1 MHPTA
6 SELEAQLENAPD
18 QQTRIDI
25 LNELAW
31 VILLDDQE
39 KAWGLTEKAY
49 ALASKGEFEMNPY
62 LRGFAGSLRN
72 FAALN
77 NDAGKYDTALQQ
89 SLQALEILER
99 NFDGRSETDLIK
111 IEILGN
117 ASWTYRSLGDYVVAT
132 EYALKAMRLAQ
143 AMGDRRHESGMLNI
157 LSVIYAESNDL
168 HAALEMGQKVQQCC
182 RELGNIRGESLALN
196 NLAMTYLE
204 LGNGEE
210 ALKACQES
218 LRIARENGIDRVAIT
233 VLSTMGE
240 IYLGIHEYTNAK
252 ECLLQA
258 LSLARERKTSPDE
271 IECLLNLGKV
281 YHFQQND
288 EDALTV
294 LENALSLSRASKDR
308 RGEFQCHKL
317 LSDIYEKRGD
327 LGAALEH
334 YKQFHLLKETVFNEN
349 TANRLVGLRVVHQV
363 ETAKRDAEIQFLK
376 NIELKREIEE
386 RKSAQKTLQKLASI
400 DPLTGVLNRREFF
413 VLGEREVEHA
423 VQAGRPLTV
432 ILFDID
438 RFKQINDSYGHAIGD
453 QFLIH
458 TTKALSESLRQGE
471 IIGRYGGDEFVV
483 LLPGNN
489 RFQGKQVAERL
500 RNKIAS
506 QIIVTPK
513 GDLSITL
520 SLGIADISQ
529 SNNSTLEAT
538 LAIADQAL
546 YTAKRAGR
554 NQLSVFNGSLS

>member
-6 SELEAQLENAPD
+6 SELEAQLDNAPD

-49 ALASKGEFEMNPY
+49 ELASNGEFESAPY
-62 LRGFAGSLRN
+62 LLGLAGSLRN

-77 NDAGKYDTALQQ
+77 NDAGKYDTSLQQ
-89 SLQALEILER
+89 SLQALEILEQDP
-99 NFDGRSETDLIK
+99 DGQPETDVMK

-132 EYALKAMRLAQ
+132 EYALKALRLAQ
-143 AMGDRRHESGMLNI
+143 AMGDRRHESGMLNV

-168 HAALEMGQKVQQCC
+168 HAALEMGQKVQQSC
-182 RELGNIRGESLALN
+182 RELGNVRGESLALN

-204 LGNGEE
+204 LGNGAE

-218 LRIARENGIDRVAIT
+218 LRIARENGIDRVVIT

-240 IYLGIHEYTNAK
+240 IYLGISEYDNAK
-252 ECLLQA
+252 ECLMQA
-258 LSLARERKTSPDE
+258 LSLAREHQAIPDE
-271 IECLLNLGKV
+271 IECQINLGKV
-281 YHFQQND
+281 YHSQQKD

-294 LENALSLSRASKDR
+294 LKNALSLSRASKDR
-308 RGEFQCHKL
+308 RGEFHCNQL
-317 LSDIYEKRGD
+317 LSDIHEKRGD

-334 YKQFHLLKETVFNEN
+334 YKQFHLLKESVLNEN

-386 RKSAQKTLQKLASI
+386 RKSAQETLQKLASI

-413 VLGEREVEHA
+413 VLGESEVQHA

-438 RFKQINDSYGHAIGD
+438 RFKQVNDSYGHAIGD

-458 TTKALSESLRQGE
+458 TTKILRECLRQGE

-483 LLPGNN
+483 LLPGSN
-489 RFQGKQVAERL
+489 RFHGEQVAERI
-500 RNKIAS
+500 REKIAS
-506 QIIVTPK
+506 QCIATSK

-520 SLGIADISQ
+520 SLGIADMSQ
-529 SNNSTLEAT
+529 TDTSTLET
-538 LAIADQAL
+538 VLALADQAL

-554 NQLSVFNGSLS
+554 NQLAVYTDTI

>member
-1 MHPTA
+1 MHPTIA
-6 SELEAQLENAPD
+6 ELESQLNNAPD
-18 QQTRIDI
+18 KQTRIDV

-31 VILLDDQE
+31 AVHLEDPE
-39 KAWGLTEKAY
+39 KAWGLAGQAY
-49 ALASKGEFEMNPY
+49 ELASQGEFEENPY
-62 LRGFAGSLRN
+62 QLGWVGSLRC

-89 SLQALEILER
+89 SLRALEMLDEDRGGKTKTKIL
-99 NFDGRSETDLIK
+99 I
-111 IEILGN
+111 IEVMGN
-117 ASWTYRSLGDYVVAT
+117 ISWTYRSYGDYVVAA
-132 EYALKAMRLAQ
+132 EYAMKALKLAQ
-143 AMGDRRHESGMLNI
+143 EIGDRQHESGMLNI

-168 HAALEMGQKVQQCC
+168 HAALEIGQKVQQCC
-182 RELGNIRGESLALN
+182 RELGNVRGESLALN

-218 LRIARENGIDRVAIT
+218 LRIARENGIDRVALT

-252 ECLLQA
+252 EYLLQA
-258 LSLARERKTSPDE
+258 LSLAREHKASPDE
-271 IECLLNLGKV
+271 IECQLNLGKV

-294 LENALSLSRASKDR
+294 LENALSLSRASNDR
-308 RGEFQCHKL
+308 RGEFQCHQL
-317 LSDIYEKRGD
+317 LSEVYEKRGQ
-327 LGAALEH
+327 LGDALEH
-334 YKQFHLLKETVFNEN
+334 YKQFHTFKETVFNEN
-349 TANRLVGLRVVHQV
+349 TVKRLAGLQVIHQV
-363 ETAKRDAEIQFLK
+363 ETAKRDAEIQYLK

-386 RKSAQKTLQKLASI
+386 RRSAQETLEKLASL

-413 VLGEREVEHA
+413 LLGEREVQHA
-423 VQAGRPLTV
+423 VQSGRSLAV
-432 ILFDID
+432 LLFDID
-438 RFKQINDSYGHAIGD
+438 HFKQINDSYGHAIGD

-458 TTKALSESLRQGE
+458 ATKALSESLRQGE

-489 RFQGKQVAERL
+489 RFQGKQIAERL
-500 RNKIAS
+500 RKTIAS

-529 SNNSTLEAT
+529 SNNSTLETT
-538 LAIADQAL
+538 LALADQAL

-554 NQLSVFNGSLS
+554 NQLAVYENTFS